1 MLRSQMAILDGGTP
15 GDQDQ
20 GVCRKGPL
28 GPHLCGPGTLGR
40 VSAVDHIQV
49 LDTGTIQDVRHSL
62 QADTNAALKFEGLDQ
77 GVVICKLVLPGA
89 RDDDIFRSG
98 ILQVLDDI
106 ALRLRLVAG
115 AGRSRLLLVSGL
127 ARLFLKNAF
136 STTPSQRS
144 TRPLVHP
151 PTYPL
156 THPPANPP
164 IHPSH
169 GLEGGA
175 VCPDEVG
182 WEGFTY
188 VATQVPAY
196 RKDEARMTTPCDQ
209 GAEPLRM
216 PPPLSFF
223 HYLKALEY
231 GQSA

>member
-40 VSAVDHIQV
+40 VSTVDHIQV

-115 AGRSRLLLVSGL
+115 AGSSRLLLVSGL
-127 ARLFLKNAF
+127 ARLILKMPSPQHHPNDPPARW
-136 STTPSQRS
+136 STH
-144 TRPLVHP
+144 PLTHSPTHP
-151 PTYPL
+151 PT
-156 THPPANPP
+156 HPFIRPMGWRVVRCVPMR
-164 IHPSH
+164 
-169 GLEGGA
+169 LGGK
-175 VCPDEVG
+175 VLHVSRCKSLHTE
-182 WEGFTY
+182 
-188 VATQVPAY
+188 
-196 RKDEARMTTPCDQ
+196 KMKQ
-209 GAEPLRM
+209 G
-216 PPPLSFF
+216 
-223 HYLKALEY
+223 
-231 GQSA
+231 